1 MIPGVLTQ
9 GVMNPQVRGL
19 ADIAPLA
26 PELLVVLGAF
36 ALLMLDLFLDE
47 RRRIVTHVGAI
58 IVLLAAACLV
68 AAGVGGQG
76 SVMHDMFIRDDIADV
91 LKISLLVVSAVALGF
106 AWTFMRE
113 RGLYKGELPILVL
126 FATVGMMLLVSAR
139 SEEHTSELQ
148 SLMRISYAVFCL
160 KKKIQKSRYI

>member
-36 ALLMLDLFLDE
+36 GLLMLDLFLDE

-76 SVMHDMFIRDDIADV
+76 SVMHAMFIRD
-91 LKISLLVVSAVALGF
+91 
-106 AWTFMRE
+106 
-113 RGLYKGELPILVL
+113 
-126 FATVGMMLLVSAR
+126 R
-139 SEEHTSELQ
+139 SEERRVGQACVRTGRDRGSQH
-148 SLMRISYAVFCL
+148 
-160 KKKIQKSRYI
+160 

>member
-76 SVMHDMFIRDDIADV
+76 SVMHDMLIRDDIADV
-91 LKISLLVVSAVALGF
+91 LKI
-106 AWTFMRE
+106 
-113 RGLYKGELPILVL
+113 
-126 FATVGMMLLVSAR
+126 R
-139 SEEHTSELQ
+139 SEARRVGTEYVSKCN
-148 SLMRISYAVFCL
+148 SRWSPYP
-160 KKKIQKSRYI
+160 KKKKQKK

>member
-76 SVMHDMFIRDDIADV
+76 SVMPDMFIRDTIAAV
-91 LKISLLVVSAVALGF
+91 LKISPLVGSAEIGRTS
-106 AWTFMRE
+106 WRE
-113 RGLYKGELPILVL
+113 RGG
-126 FATVGMMLLVSAR
+126 R
-139 SEEHTSELQ
+139 
-148 SLMRISYAVFCL
+148 
-160 KKKIQKSRYI
+160 

>member
-36 ALLMLDLFLDE
+36 ALLMLDLFMDE

-76 SVMHDMFIRDDIADV
+76 AVMNDLFIRDAIAAV
-91 LKISLLVVSAVALGF
+91 RKLPLRGGSAWGRGF
-106 AWTFMRE
+106 GVPFMSQGGR
-113 RGLYKGELPILVL
+113 
-126 FATVGMMLLVSAR
+126 
-139 SEEHTSELQ
+139 
-148 SLMRISYAVFCL
+148 
-160 KKKIQKSRYI
+160 

>member
-47 RRRIVTHVGAI
+47 RRRFVTLFGAI

-68 AAGVGGQG
+68 AAGVGGPG
-76 SVMHDMFIRDDIADV
+76 PVMHDMFVRKSV
-91 LKISLLVVSAVALGF
+91 GLGKSLSVRLDCGG
-106 AWTFMRE
+106 R
-113 RGLYKGELPILVL
+113 L
-126 FATVGMMLLVSAR
+126 F
-139 SEEHTSELQ
+139 
-148 SLMRISYAVFCL
+148 II
-160 KKKIQKSRYI
+160 KKYNT

>member
-36 ALLMLDLFLDE
+36 GLLMLDLFLDE

-76 SVMHDMFIRDDIADV
+76 SVLHDMFIRSEV
-91 LKISLLVVSAVALGF
+91 RRVGKEGVS
-106 AWTFMRE
+106 TC
-113 RGLYKGELPILVL
+113 
-126 FATVGMMLLVSAR
+126 R
-139 SEEHTSELQ
+139 S
-148 SLMRISYAVFCL
+148 RW
-160 KKKIQKSRYI
+160 

>member
-58 IVLLAAACLV
+58 IVLLAAECLV

-76 SVMHDMFIRDDIADV
+76 SVRHDMFIRDDVAD
-91 LKISLLVVSAVALGF
+91 LLTISDRKSVV
-106 AWTFMRE
+106 
-113 RGLYKGELPILVL
+113 
-126 FATVGMMLLVSAR
+126 
-139 SEEHTSELQ
+139 
-148 SLMRISYAVFCL
+148 
-160 KKKIQKSRYI
+160 

>member
-36 ALLMLDLFLDE
+36 GLLMLDLFLDE

-76 SVMHDMFIRDDIADV
+76 SVMHDMFIRDDIAAV
-91 LKISLLVVSAVALGF
+91 LQISLLVVSAGATGF
-106 AWTFMRE
+106 AWTFMRVRRLHKE
-113 RGLYKGELPILVL
+113 IEKAAWRRRV
-126 FATVGMMLLVSAR
+126 
-139 SEEHTSELQ
+139 
-148 SLMRISYAVFCL
+148 C
-160 KKKIQKSRYI
+160 